1 MQDKIAVTKR
11 GLHLLRWY
19 EKWGLTTLNDKIEKI
34 ERGERKRGKRRG
46 GEGDGGRGGGKGG
59 AASERKQ

>member
-19 EKWGLTTLNDKIEKI
+19 EKWGLTTLKPNHKKIKYI
-34 ERGERKRGKRRG
+34 
-46 GEGDGGRGGGKGG
+46 
-59 AASERKQ
+59 